1 MPRKPKLENTQVLKA
16 IELAVAR
23 YGRPPTIEELRA
35 QLRVGSTRTVLR
47 YLQKLED
54 AGTIERWPGAR
65 GMRVK
70 KRSIGGL
77 RTITIP
83 IVGEA
88 PAGPLIVAE
97 ENREGWI
104 HLSSDRV
111 KSGDHVFLL
120 RVRGDSMNRASV
132 HGKKIENGD
141 LVLIRQQ
148 PDASDGAIVVALI
161 DGQATIKRV
170 RHGSDYVV
178 LSPDSS
184 NKNHRP
190 FVVTDDL
197 QIQGVVIDVLKR
209 GERLIAEGE

>member
-1 MPRKPKLENTQVLKA
+1 
-16 IELAVAR
+16 
-23 YGRPPTIEELRA
+23 
-35 QLRVGSTRTVLR
+35 
-47 YLQKLED
+47 
-54 AGTIERWPGAR
+54 
-65 GMRVK
+65 
-70 KRSIGGL
+70 
-77 RTITIP
+77 
-83 IVGEA
+83 
-88 PAGPLIVAE
+88 
-97 ENREGWI
+97 
-104 HLSSDRV
+104 
-111 KSGDHVFLL
+111 
-120 RVRGDSMNRASV
+120 MNRASV